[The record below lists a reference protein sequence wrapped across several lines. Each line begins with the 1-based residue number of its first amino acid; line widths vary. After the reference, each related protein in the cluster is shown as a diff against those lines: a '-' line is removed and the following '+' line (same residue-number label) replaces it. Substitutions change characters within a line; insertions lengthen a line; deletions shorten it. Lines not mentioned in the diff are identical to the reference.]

1 VTQGIITTA
10 LTLSDSEAKSL
21 VRVKGKQQGL
31 LRRLQGNT
39 TLNDPNAS
47 QPFTQEQQRIKQA
60 IAGNEFAFCIKQI
73 VNLDVARLIP
83 SRRNQQTIL

>member
-1 VTQGIITTA
+1 V
-10 LTLSDSEAKSL
+10 LTLSDSKAKSL

-31 LRRLQGNT
+31 LRQLQSDA
-39 TLNDPNAS
+39 TLNDPNVS
-47 QPFTQEQQRIKQA
+47 RLFTREQQRIKQA

-83 SRRNQQTIL
+83 LQRN